1 MLAPDP
7 GSAGFSRPSRA
18 RWAPHLPG
26 PSVGGGRLPR
36 AGGEGAAPPSA
47 FSEGRGAAGAVGAVQ
62 VPRPAPQGAAA
73 FHSDPRLLTHF
84 CTFLAEIKVLPG
96 SLRAE
101 GCGPLTPAGGRAVSR
116 SRGVEA
122 GSPLRR
128 ERWLPRRARCSANLC
143 APRRPAAEGRA
154 RKWFAGTKL
163 RK

>member
-62 VPRPAPQGAAA
+62 VPPPRAPGRRCFPLGSPTPDPLLHVPRRNKSSSREFEGRGLRPS
-73 FHSDPRLLTHF
+73 HPRRREGGQPF
-84 CTFLAEIKVLPG
+84 PG
-96 SLRAE
+96 GWRRGRPCGGSAGSRAE
-101 GCGPLTPAGGRAVSR
+101 LGAPLT
-116 SRGVEA
+116 
-122 GSPLRR
+122 
-128 ERWLPRRARCSANLC
+128 C
-143 APRRPAAEGRA
+143 APLGAQRRKVGRES
-154 RKWFAGTKL
+154 GL
-163 RK
+163 LEPS